1 MQDPIL
7 FWNAVALEANRLDHT
22 VAKAKSVDCCIPKPV
37 DCDCKEAEHQRGP
50 TLSSR
55 ALAIVH
61 LAMHDAFF
69 GVAGIAAIPNLPP
82 GPKSLYLLAPIDPP
96 APPPDSPITRSAA
109 VSGAASTALC
119 TLYSSM
125 RATIEEKL
133 AEISGENGT
142 DDAAFSFGRR
152 VALAVLDTRKDDGKV
167 VPKDEDHVS
176 SPGHCRHRVDPYN
189 PTQGYLGVGYGKTP
203 SFAVTAW
210 QTQAPPPPKNSAD
223 YKNDYKEVYE
233 LGGAQELNTT
243 KRTPE
248 QTAIGLYWA
257 YDGVNKIGTPPRL
270 YNQIVREVAKAR
282 GNTDAE
288 NARLF
293 ALINCAMGDSGIH
306 AWHWKYCFDLWRPV
320 VGIRED
326 DKSTGPAAIADKKI
340 TPPCD
345 PFWKPLGAPRS
356 NEPKPGFTP
365 PFPAYPSGH
374 ATFGA
379 ATFEIVRLFY
389 GHANAKTVDNIGF
402 TLVSDELN
410 GITTEGDGSVRVR
423 HARKY
428 KSMAEAMY
436 DNSVSRIYLGVHWRF
451 DGTSG
456 DDVDKMLK
464 AADNI
469 GGVPL
474 GRAIAKNIFTNG
486 MKQQAIP
493 PKPPTGTCI

>member
-1 MQDPIL
+1 MEDPIL
-7 FWNAVALEANRLDHT
+7 FWNDVALEANRLDHT
-22 VAKAKSVDCCIPKPV
+22 GAMQ
-37 DCDCKEAEHQRGP
+37 AENQKGP

-69 GVAGIAAIPNLPP
+69 SVAGVAAIPNPSP
-82 GPKSLYLLAPIDPP
+82 SPKKLYLLSPP
-96 APPPDSPITRSAA
+96 AWAGGDSSVKRSAA

-125 RATIEEKL
+125 RATIEGKL
-133 AEISGENGT
+133 AEISGINGT
-142 DDAAFSFGRR
+142 EDAAFSFGRR
-152 VALAVLDTRKDDGKV
+152 VALAVLDTRKNDEKV
-167 VPKDEDHVS
+167 APKDEDHVS
-176 SPGHCRHRVDPYN
+176 SPGHLRHRVDPCN
-189 PTQGYLGVGYGKTP
+189 PTQPYLGVSYGNTP
-203 SFAVTAW
+203 SFAVTTW
-210 QTQAPPPPKNSAD
+210 QTLDPPPSESSAGYKDD
-223 YKNDYKEVYE
+223 YREVYK
-233 LGGAQELNTT
+233 LGGTPELNITA
-243 KRTPE
+243 RTPD

-257 YDGVNKIGTPPRL
+257 YDGANKIGTPPRL
-270 YNQIVREVAKAR
+270 YNQIVREVAKTK
-282 GNTDAE
+282 GNTTE
-288 NARLF
+288 QNARLF

-326 DKSTGPAAIADKKI
+326 DKSTGPAATADKKI

-356 NEPKPGFTP
+356 NELKVAFTP

-379 ATFEIVRLFY
+379 ATFEMVRLFY
-389 GHANAKTVDNIGF
+389 GHTDRKTEDNIGF

-410 GITTEGDGSVRVR
+410 GITTDGEGSVRTR
-423 HARKY
+423 HARHY
-428 KSMAEAMY
+428 DSMAEAMY
-436 DNSVSRIYLGVHWRF
+436 DNSVSRIFLGVHWRF

-456 DDVDKMLK
+456 ENVNKMLK
-464 AADNI
+464 ASDNI

-474 GRAIAKNIFTNG
+474 GRAIAKNILDTG
-486 MKQQAIP
+486 LRQPATP
-493 PKPPTGTCI
+493 PTPPTGTCI

>member
-1 MQDPIL
+1 
-7 FWNAVALEANRLDHT
+7 
-22 VAKAKSVDCCIPKPV
+22 
-37 DCDCKEAEHQRGP
+37 
-50 TLSSR
+50 
-55 ALAIVH
+55 
-61 LAMHDAFF
+61 
-69 GVAGIAAIPNLPP
+69 
-82 GPKSLYLLAPIDPP
+82 
-96 APPPDSPITRSAA
+96 
-109 VSGAASTALC
+109 
-119 TLYSSM
+119 M
-125 RATIEEKL
+125 RATIEEKI

-167 VPKDEDHVS
+167 IPKDEDHVS
-176 SPGHCRHRVDPYN
+176 SPGHCRHRVDPCN
-189 PTQGYLGVGYGKTP
+189 SKQPYLGVGYGKTP
-203 SFAVTAW
+203 SFAVTTW
-210 QTQAPPPPKNSAD
+210 LTLDPPPPKSDARYTDD
-223 YKNDYKEVYE
+223 YEEVYE
-233 LGGAQELNTT
+233 RGGAQNLNTT

-257 YDGVNKIGTPPRL
+257 YDGANKIGTPPRL
-270 YNQIVREVAKAR
+270 YNQIVREVAKTQ
-282 GNTDAE
+282 GNTME
-288 NARLF
+288 QNARLF
-293 ALINCAMGDSGIH
+293 VLINCAMGDAGIQ

-326 DKSTGPAAIADKKI
+326 DKSTGPAATADRKI
-340 TPPCD
+340 TKPCD

-356 NEPKPGFTP
+356 NELKPGFTP

-379 ATFEIVRLFY
+379 ATFEMVRLFY
-389 GHANAKTVDNIGF
+389 GHTNTQTEDSLGF

-410 GITTEGDGSVRVR
+410 GKTTESDGSVRVL

-428 KSMAEAMY
+428 SSVAEAMY

-456 DDVDKMLK
+456 KNVNKMLQ
-464 AADNI
+464 ATDHI

-474 GRAIAKNIFTNG
+474 GRFIAKNILDTG

-493 PKPPTGTCI
+493 PTPPTGTCI

>member
-7 FWNAVALEANRLDHT
+7 FWNDVALEANRLDHT
-22 VAKAKSVDCCIPKPV
+22 GGMQ
-37 DCDCKEAEHQRGP
+37 AENQKGP

-69 GVAGIAAIPNLPP
+69 NVAGVGTIP
-82 GPKSLYLLAPIDPP
+82 GPLPHNLYLLVPP
-96 APPPDSPITRSAA
+96 GGPPPDSVVTRSAA

-125 RATIEEKL
+125 RVRIEEKL

-152 VALAVLDTRKDDGKV
+152 VALAVLDTRKDDQKV
-167 VPKDEDHVS
+167 TPKDEDHVS
-176 SPGHCRHRVDPYN
+176 SPGHYRHRVDPYN

-203 SFAVTAW
+203 SFAVTTW
-210 QTQAPPPPKNSAD
+210 QTLDSPPPKTD
-223 YKNDYKEVYE
+223 PKYMDDYKEVYE
-233 LGGAQELNTT
+233 RGGAQDLNTT
-243 KRTPE
+243 KRTPD

-257 YDGVNKIGTPPRL
+257 YDGANKIGTPPRL
-270 YNQIVREVAKAR
+270 YNQIVREVAKTQ
-282 GNTDAE
+282 GNTTE
-288 NARLF
+288 QNARLF
-293 ALINCAMGDSGIH
+293 ALINCAMGDAGIH

-326 DKSTGPAAIADKKI
+326 DKSTGPAATPDKKI

-345 PFWKPLGAPRS
+345 PFWKPLGAPHS
-356 NEPKPGFTP
+356 NELSPSFTP
-365 PFPAYPSGH
+365 HFPAYPSGH

-379 ATFEIVRLFY
+379 ATFEMVRLFY
-389 GHANAKTVDNIGF
+389 GHTDPKTEDSFGF

-410 GITTEGDGSVRVR
+410 GKTTEGDGSVRTR
-423 HARKY
+423 HERHY
-428 KSMAEAMY
+428 DSMAEAMY

-456 DDVDKMLK
+456 KNVTKMLQTT
-464 AADNI
+464 DHI

-474 GRAIAKNIFTNG
+474 GRAIAKNIIDTG
-486 MKQQAIP
+486 MKQQTIP
-493 PKPPTGTCI
+493 PTPPTGTCI

>member
-7 FWNAVALEANRLDHT
+7 FWNDVALEANRLDHT
-22 VAKAKSVDCCIPKPV
+22 GAMQ
-37 DCDCKEAEHQRGP
+37 AENQKGP

-55 ALAIVH
+55 ALAIIH
-61 LAMHDAFF
+61 LAIHDAFF
-69 GVAGIAAIPNLPP
+69 SVAGVNTIPPP
-82 GPKSLYLLAPIDPP
+82 APTPKKLYLLSPP
-96 APPPDSPITRSAA
+96 TWSAGNSDVEKSAA
-109 VSGAASTALC
+109 VSAAASTALC

-125 RATIEEKL
+125 RTKIEEKL

-152 VALAVLDTRKDDGKV
+152 VALAVLDTRKDDQKDI
-167 VPKDEDHVS
+167 PKDEDYVS

-189 PTQGYLGVGYGKTP
+189 PNQGYLGVGYGKIPT
-203 SFAVTAW
+203 FAVTTW
-210 QTQAPPPPKNSAD
+210 QTLDAPPPKSSGD
-223 YKNDYKEVYE
+223 YKNDFKEVYK
-233 LGGAQELNTT
+233 LGGAPELNTT
-243 KRTPE
+243 TRTPE

-257 YDGVNKIGTPPRL
+257 YDGANKIGTPPRL
-270 YNQIVREVAKAR
+270 YNQIVRAVAKTK
-282 GNTDAE
+282 GNTWAQ

-320 VGIRED
+320 VGIREND
-326 DKSTGPAAIADKKI
+326 TSTGPAATPGGDI

-356 NEPKPGFTP
+356 NELRPSFTP
-365 PFPAYPSGH
+365 HFPAYPSGH

-389 GHANAKTVDNIGF
+389 AHTNAKTVDNIEF
-402 TLVSDELN
+402 TFVSDELN
-410 GITTEGDGSVRVR
+410 DITTEGDGSVRTR

-456 DDVDKMLK
+456 ESVDKMLK
-464 AADNI
+464 ATDNI

-474 GRAIAKNIFTNG
+474 GRAIAKNIIDTG
-486 MKQQAIP
+486 MKQQTIP
-493 PKPPTGTCI
+493 PTPPTGTCI

>member
-1 MQDPIL
+1 MQDPVL

-22 VAKAKSVDCCIPKPV
+22 DGIQPKTDGMQPENQ
-37 DCDCKEAEHQRGP
+37 KGP

-55 ALAIVH
+55 ALAIIH

-69 GVAGIAAIPNLPP
+69 GIAGVAAIPNLPP

-96 APPPDSPITRSAA
+96 LPPANSPITRSAA

-119 TLYSSM
+119 TLYSGM
-125 RATIEEKL
+125 RAMIEEKL

-152 VALAVLDTRKDDGKV
+152 VALAVLATRANDEKV
-167 VPKDEDHVS
+167 LPKDLDHVS

-203 SFAVTAW
+203 SFAVTTW
-210 QTQAPPPPKNSAD
+210 QALDSPPLKSDARYTD
-223 YKNDYKEVYE
+223 DYKEVYE
-233 LGGAQELNTT
+233 RGGAQDLNTT

-248 QTAIGLYWA
+248 QTAVGLYWA

-270 YNQIVREVAKAR
+270 YNQIVREVAKTR
-282 GNTDAE
+282 GNTTEE

-293 ALINCAMGDSGIH
+293 ALINCAMGDSGIN
-306 AWHWKYCFDLWRPV
+306 AWHWKYCFDLWRPI

-326 DKSTGPAAIADKKI
+326 DKSTGPATIADKKI

-356 NEPKPGFTP
+356 NEPKPSFTP

-379 ATFEIVRLFY
+379 ATFEMVRLFY
-389 GHANAKTVDNIGF
+389 GHTNTQTEDTIEF

-410 GITTEGDGSVRVR
+410 GKTTDEEGSVRTR
-423 HARKY
+423 HERHY
-428 KSMAEAMY
+428 DSMAEAMY

-456 DDVDKMLK
+456 KSVNKMLQ
-464 AADNI
+464 ATDNI

-474 GRAIAKNIFTNG
+474 GRAIATDIFNGG
-486 MKQQAIP
+486 MKQQAILPTP
-493 PKPPTGTCI
+493 PPSTCI

>member
-7 FWNAVALEANRLDHT
+7 FWNEVAMEANRLDHT
-22 VAKAKSVDCCIPKPV
+22 GAM
-37 DCDCKEAEHQRGP
+37 EAENQRGP

-55 ALAIVH
+55 ALAIIH
-61 LAMHDAFF
+61 LAMHDAYF
-69 GVAGIAAIPNLPP
+69 GIAGVAAIPDRPIGLT
-82 GPKSLYLLAPIDPP
+82 KKLYLLAPIDLPLPP
-96 APPPDSPITRSAA
+96 ANSLITRSAA

-125 RATIEEKL
+125 RAMIEEKL
-133 AEISGENGT
+133 AKISGENGT
-142 DDAAFSFGRR
+142 DDAAFSYGRR
-152 VALAVLDTRKDDGKV
+152 VALAVLDTRKDDEKKAL
-167 VPKDEDHVS
+167 PKDPDHVS
-176 SPGHCRHRVDPYN
+176 SPGQYRHRVDPYN

-203 SFAVTAW
+203 SFAVTTW
-210 QTQAPPPPKNSAD
+210 KTLDAPPPKSDARYTED
-223 YKNDYKEVYE
+223 FKEVYE
-233 LGGAQELNTT
+233 RGGAQNLNTT

-257 YDGVNKIGTPPRL
+257 YDGVKEIGTPPRL
-270 YNQIVREVAKAR
+270 YNQIVRKIAETQ
-282 GNTDAE
+282 GNTEAD

-293 ALINCAMGDSGIH
+293 ALINCAMGGSGIH
-306 AWHWKYCFDLWRPV
+306 AWHWKYCFDLWRPI

-326 DKSTGPAAIADKKI
+326 DKSTGPAATADKRI

-379 ATFEIVRLFY
+379 ATFEMVRLFY
-389 GHANAKTVDNIGF
+389 GHTNTQTEDTIEF

-410 GITTEGDGSVRVR
+410 GKTTDEEGSVRTR
-423 HARKY
+423 HARHY
-428 KSMAEAMY
+428 DSMAEAMY

-456 DDVDKMLK
+456 KNMTKMLQ
-464 AADNI
+464 ATDNI

-474 GRAIAKNIFTNG
+474 GRAIATDIFNGG
-486 MKQQAIP
+486 MKQQATP
-493 PKPPTGTCI
+493 PTPPTGTCI

>member
-7 FWNAVALEANRLDHT
+7 FWNEVAMEANRLDHT
-22 VAKAKSVDCCIPKPV
+22 GAM
-37 DCDCKEAEHQRGP
+37 EAENQRGP

-55 ALAIVH
+55 ALAIIH
-61 LAMHDAFF
+61 LAMHDAYF
-69 GVAGIAAIPNLPP
+69 GIAGVAAIPDHPIGLT
-82 GPKSLYLLAPIDPP
+82 KKLYLLAPIDLPLPP
-96 APPPDSPITRSAA
+96 ANSLITRSAA

-125 RATIEEKL
+125 RAMIEEKL
-133 AEISGENGT
+133 AKISGENGT
-142 DDAAFSFGRR
+142 DDAAFSYGRR
-152 VALAVLDTRKDDGKV
+152 VALAVLDTRKDDEKKAL
-167 VPKDEDHVS
+167 PKDPDHVS
-176 SPGHCRHRVDPYN
+176 SPGQYRHRVDPYN

-203 SFAVTAW
+203 SFAVTTW
-210 QTQAPPPPKNSAD
+210 KTLDAPPPKSDARYTED
-223 YKNDYKEVYE
+223 FKEVYE
-233 LGGAQELNTT
+233 RGGAQNLNTT

-257 YDGVNKIGTPPRL
+257 YDGVKEIGTPPRL
-270 YNQIVREVAKAR
+270 YNQIVRKIAETQ
-282 GNTDAE
+282 GNTEAD

-306 AWHWKYCFDLWRPV
+306 AWHWKYCFDLWRPI

-326 DKSTGPAAIADKKI
+326 DKSTGPAATADKRI

-379 ATFEIVRLFY
+379 ATFEMVRLFY
-389 GHANAKTVDNIGF
+389 GHTNTQTEDTIEF

-410 GITTEGDGSVRVR
+410 GKTTDEEGSVRTR
-423 HARKY
+423 HARHY
-428 KSMAEAMY
+428 DSMAEAMY

-456 DDVDKMLK
+456 KNMTKMLQ
-464 AADNI
+464 ATDNI

-474 GRAIAKNIFTNG
+474 GRAIATDIFNGG
-486 MKQQAIP
+486 MKQQATP
-493 PKPPTGTCI
+493 PTPPTGTCI